1 MKKRGSMVVLVV
13 VFLLSASSVSFATT
27 KMAKEYK
34 NVFGLDK
41 APKCVV
47 CHVHE
52 KPKKDDNNT
61 ELNEYGKKLK
71 AVKEEVDE
79 ESFKTVGPAPEA

>member
-1 MKKRGSMVVLVV
+1 MKRGVMVGLVA
-13 VFLLSASSVSFATT
+13 VFLLASGGVSFATT

-47 CHVHE
+47 CHVNE

-79 ESFKTVGPAPEA
+79 ESLKSVGQAPEA